1 MANAGD
7 DDRLGQDIARV
18 GRIIAQIVAPT
29 TFIASLL
36 MYIGN
41 IRLNTMYTELGV
53 NTSMLSFTFQEYV
66 MRSVQVADEPLAVA
80 LIVLLLAPFVHGML
94 IRFITWHRAALTRTV
109 WVLVTLGAVSLV
121 VALVAIADHWPRSSN
136 PPPFAKPLFLSL
148 GAILLVYSLYLYA
161 TLSSGLVISSAGQ
174 IVQRT
179 ALVALLLLPTL
190 WYMDDRA
197 RTMGKADAKAIR
209 EQPEQKLVAVV
220 VYAQQRL
227 NLYAPGIKEASLR
240 DPNAE
245 FPYQYTGLRLL
256 IESNQQYFVV
266 PYCWGTAPDAR
277 AIALPTDGSIRLET
291 VKVAKKPSCSR
302 GRR

>member
-1 MANAGD
+1 MGD
-7 DDRLGQDIARV
+7 DDRLGQDITRV
-18 GRIIAQIVAPT
+18 GRIIAQIVGPT
-29 TFIASLL
+29 TFIGSLL

-66 MRSVQVADEPLAVA
+66 IRSIPVADEPLAVA
-80 LIVLLLAPFVHGML
+80 LMVLLAAPLVHGIL
-94 IRFITWHRAALTRTV
+94 IRFTAWHRTALMRTV

-121 VALVAIADHWPRSSN
+121 VALVAIADHWPRSLN
-136 PPPFAKPLFLSL
+136 PPPFAKPFFLSL
-148 GAILLVYSLYLYA
+148 GAILLVYSLYLY
-161 TLSSGLVISSAGQ
+161 TRLSSGLVISSAGQ

-197 RTMGKADAKAIR
+197 RTIGRAEAKEIR
-209 EQPEQKLVAVV
+209 EHPEQRLVAVV
-220 VYAQQRL
+220 VYASQRL
-227 NLYAPGIKEASLR
+227 NLYAPGIKEASLK

-266 PYCWGTAPDAR
+266 PYCWGTAPEAR
-277 AIALPTDGSIRLET
+277 AIALPADGSIRLET
-291 VKVAKKPSCSR
+291 LNVPRKQSCPK
-302 GRR
+302 GR